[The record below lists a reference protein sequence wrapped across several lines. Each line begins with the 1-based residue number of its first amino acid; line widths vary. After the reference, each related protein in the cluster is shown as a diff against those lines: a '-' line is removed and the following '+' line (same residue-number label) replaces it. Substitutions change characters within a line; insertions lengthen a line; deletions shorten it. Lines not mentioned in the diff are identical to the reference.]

1 MVTAQVFLIITKV
14 IFIVQV
20 NFFIGAF
27 HDAVMLFGMAIN
39 ETIEAGIT
47 YLDGYNFTYLDGYNF
62 TRRMWD
68 RTFEGN
74 LSHG

>member
-1 MVTAQVFLIITKV
+1 MVTVQVFLIITKV
-14 IFIVQV
+14 IFIAQV

-27 HDAVMLFGMAIN
+27 HDAVMLFGMTLN
-39 ETIEAGIT
+39 ETLAAGIT
-47 YLDGYNFTYLDGYNF
+47 YIDGYNF

>member
-1 MVTAQVFLIITKV
+1 
-14 IFIVQV
+14 
-20 NFFIGAF
+20 
-27 HDAVMLFGMAIN
+27 MLFGMALN
-39 ETIEAGIT
+39 ETLEAGIT
-47 YLDGYNFTYLDGYNF
+47 YIDGYNF